1 MFVIFVSDDH
11 QGKGNLGKIDL
22 VLWGSERWETDE
34 FLFENLFLLCN
45 ADKHQ
50 NQLHLYCKSLYM
62 KKKITLSLQFLCE
75 IVYEYFDKSSF
86 QQERLETQLWSQ
98 EGQFTTIALGA
109 SQLKHWPSDHFW
121 VKFLQVITIKSFIT
135 VLWRNESVI
144 VLHYNV
150 KVFVCWD
157 IFPCLTWCHH
167 CMSVLS

>member
-1 MFVIFVSDDH
+1 MCVIFVSDDH

-62 KKKITLSLQFLCE
+62 KKITLSLQFLCE

-109 SQLKHWPSDHFW
+109 
-121 VKFLQVITIKSFIT
+121 
-135 VLWRNESVI
+135 
-144 VLHYNV
+144 
-150 KVFVCWD
+150 
-157 IFPCLTWCHH
+157 
-167 CMSVLS
+167 

>member
-62 KKKITLSLQFLCE
+62 KKNHSVFAIFMW
-75 IVYEYFDKSSF
+75 KSV
-86 QQERLETQLWSQ
+86 W
-98 EGQFTTIALGA
+98 I
-109 SQLKHWPSDHFW
+109 FW
-121 VKFLQVITIKSFIT
+121 
-135 VLWRNESVI
+135 
-144 VLHYNV
+144 
-150 KVFVCWD
+150 
-157 IFPCLTWCHH
+157 
-167 CMSVLS
+167 

>member
-1 MFVIFVSDDH
+1 MNSY
-11 QGKGNLGKIDL
+11 LKICFYYAML
-22 VLWGSERWETDE
+22 INTKTSYICIVNHCTW
-34 FLFENLFLLCN
+34 
-45 ADKHQ
+45 
-50 NQLHLYCKSLYM
+50 
-62 KKKITLSLQFLCE
+62 KKITLSLQFLCE

-121 VKFLQVITIKSFIT
+121 VKFLTIKSFIS

-150 KVFVCWD
+150 KVFICWD
-157 IFPCLTWCHH
+157 IFPCLTWCRH